1 MRDLPMAAIRLLG
14 LSWRQSRSRTA
25 TATGLMLVGGAAM
38 PLAAACLRRLIDSAQ
53 HGRVTEAVV
62 AGLLI
67 AVLLVAAL
75 TLAHFAHLAYFEL
88 AELNLLRYDEELITL
103 VNGSPGLQAHEDP
116 AHADRFTIV
125 EQEVQQTRNALQAL
139 LSLAGLATGMALTT
153 VLLVALH
160 PLLLLLPLVSIPPLL
175 AGRRAEQRM
184 DRARKAGA
192 APTRLALNLFRL
204 ATNAGSAKE
213 LSVLRLGGEI
223 RRRHA
228 LLWDGT
234 TARLWQAHWRG
245 ALLRAAGQLVF
256 AAGYVAAVV
265 VMVRETVAGRSTVG
279 DMALVVTLAAQVN
292 SQVAQ
297 VVALAPDVQRL
308 SGVDRRLAEL
318 RQAIA
323 PAPERPGGFSPAPPP
338 RRLTRGITL
347 RGVSLAYQGA
357 LVLREVDL
365 HLPASATVAVV
376 GENGAG
382 KTSLIK
388 VLCGLYPPAEGQILV
403 DGTPLDRIALEAWRT
418 RIAVGFQDFA
428 RYEFTAHQTVG
439 VGDLPRMDS
448 EEAVLAALDRAR
460 AGDVIPQLPGGLGTR
475 LGKSHAD
482 GVELSG
488 GQWQKLALGRA
499 LMRERPLLRILD
511 EPTSALDPEAE
522 HALFECYAAQAARTA
537 ADGGITLLVSHR
549 FSTVR
554 MADLIVVVSGGR
566 IVESGDHAAL
576 IREGGLYAELYGMQ
590 ARAYR

>member
-25 TATGLMLVGGAAM
+25 TATGLMLVSGAAM

-53 HGRVTEAVV
+53 LGRVTEAVV

-67 AVLLVAAL
+67 AVLLIAAL

-88 AELNLLRYDEELITL
+88 AELNLLRYDEELINL

-139 LSLAGLATGMALTT
+139 MSLAGLATGMTLTT

-213 LSVLRLGGEI
+213 LSVLRLRSEI

-228 LLWDGT
+228 HLWAGT

-265 VMVRETVAGRSTVG
+265 LVVREAAAGRSTVG
-279 DMALVVTLAAQVN
+279 DVALVVMLAAQVN

-297 VVALAPDVQRL
+297 VVALAPDIQRL
-308 SGVDRRLAEL
+308 TGVDRRLAEL
-318 RQAIA
+318 RQAIV
-323 PAPERPGGFSPAPPP
+323 PTPEIGRFAPAPPP
-338 RRLTRGITL
+338 QRLTRGITL
-347 RGVSLAYQGA
+347 RGVSLSYQGTLA
-357 LVLREVDL
+357 LREVDL
-365 HLPASATVAVV
+365 HLPASATVAIV

-382 KTSLIK
+382 KTSIISL
-388 VLCGLYPPAEGQILV
+388 LCGLHPPAEGQILI
-403 DGTPLDRIALEAWRT
+403 DGTPLDRIALDAWRA
-418 RIAVGFQDFA
+418 RIAVGFQDFV
-428 RYEFTAHQTVG
+428 RYEFTAHQSVG

-448 EEAVLAALDRAR
+448 EEAVLAALARAR
-460 AGDVIPQLPGGLGTR
+460 VGDVIPQLPGGLGTR

-482 GVELSG
+482 GIELSG

-499 LMRERPLLRILD
+499 FMRERPLLLVLD

-537 ADGGITLLVSHR
+537 ADGGITVLVSHR
-549 FSTVR
+549 LSTVR
-554 MADLIVVVSGGR
+554 VADLIVVVSGGR
-566 IVESGDHAAL
+566 IAESGDHATL
-576 IREGGLYAELYGMQ
+576 MRKGGLYAELYGMQ
-590 ARAYR
+590 ARSYR